1 MASNRG
7 RSARSPSQIPKRGWR
22 DILLRVK
29 DEVSK
34 DNISIIAAGVAFY
47 TLLAIVPA
55 LGVIVSVYG
64 LLADP
69 ADVER
74 QIGAMA
80 GFLPEDAASIIREQ
94 LHRVAGSA
102 NTSLSLSAIFG
113 LLLTLWSATKGMS
126 TIFSALNVAYDEHET
141 RGFIKFN
148 LLALAFTVGGML
160 LLFVIL
166 ALVAGVPAVIQMLGL
181 GGPVAW
187 AVSIARWP
195 LLALL
200 LIVAIGVLYRFGPS
214 RDQPKWRWV
223 SWGAT
228 FATVVWLIGSIGFSI
243 YVSNFGS
250 YNETYGS
257 LGAVIVLMMWFWL
270 SAYIILIGAEI
281 NAEMER
287 QTGKDTTEGR
297 PQPLGRR
304 RAHAADTVGEAR

>member
-94 LHRVAGSA
+94 LHRVASSA

-126 TIFSALNVAYDEHET
+126 TIFTALNVAYDEHET